1 LYTLNIMETSPILST
16 RSDIKYVFYINL
28 DNRPDRKIHI
38 ENELHNLGIN
48 PTAIRRFR
56 AIEMAEGAIGCSLS
70 HLRCIQHAKN
80 ENLPYIMV
88 VEDDFKILDVTKF
101 SIQFD
106 KLLQTHTDWDVVLLA
121 GNNVG
126 PYTILSDCAVKI
138 NQCQTTTG
146 YLVKREYYD
155 TLIENF
161 TTGLRMLMK
170 TPNLHIH
177 FAIDRY
183 WFNLQSKDNWLLVY
197 PLYGTQCSN
206 YSNIEKR
213 YTNYDGVMLVLDKFQ
228 IQKKHNP

>member
-1 LYTLNIMETSPILST
+1 METSTHTILK

-28 DNRPDRKIHI
+28 DKRPDRKTLV
-38 ENELHNLGIN
+38 ENELLSLGID

-56 AIEMAEGAIGCSLS
+56 AIELSNGAIGCSLS

-88 VEDDFKILDVTKF
+88 VEDDLKF
-101 SIQFD
+101 TDIEKFGIQFD
-106 KLLQTHTDWDVVLLA
+106 KLLQSHTDWDVVLLA

-126 PYTILSDCAVKI
+126 PYNILSDCAVKI

-146 YLVKREYYD
+146 YLVKQEYYD

-161 TTGLRMLMK
+161 SNGIRLLVAN
-170 TPNLHIH
+170 PQHHIH
-177 FAIDRY
+177 YAIDRY
-183 WFNLQSKDNWLLVY
+183 WFKLQSKDNWLLVY
-197 PLYGTQCSN
+197 PLYGTQLSN

-213 YTNYDGVMLVLDKFQ
+213 YTNYDNLMLVLDKYNP
-228 IQKKHNP
+228 KK